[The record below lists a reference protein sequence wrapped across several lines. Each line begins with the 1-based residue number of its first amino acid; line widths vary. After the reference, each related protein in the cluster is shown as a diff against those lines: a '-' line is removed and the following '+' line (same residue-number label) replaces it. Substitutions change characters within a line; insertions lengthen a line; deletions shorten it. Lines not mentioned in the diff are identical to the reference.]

1 MWHITYLTLYD
12 FEVTF
17 YFTRFS
23 LFNVYY
29 SVMLYSFRTA
39 FSKNKEPTMVPIP
52 DPDVEIG
59 KAREMSQND
68 ILRLNRL
75 YNCVKKGD
83 SP

>member
-1 MWHITYLTLYD
+1 
-12 FEVTF
+12 
-17 YFTRFS
+17 
-23 LFNVYY
+23 
-29 SVMLYSFRTA
+29 
-39 FSKNKEPTMVPIP
+39 MVPIP